1 MGRCPAERCAR
12 ARQQNAKKTI
22 GSFGGE
28 TTGAFDVLA
37 AAMFAG
43 VQRQTGRIKKGNLSY
58 LATTGRH
65 ANVKA

>member
-1 MGRCPAERCAR
+1 
-12 ARQQNAKKTI
+12 
-22 GSFGGE
+22 
-28 TTGAFDVLA
+28 
-37 AAMFAG
+37 MFAG